1 MLICWNWTTTPLY
14 HELGRSMQQYQYI
27 ICRTVFF
34 TTKSFRLLRF
44 LNIRLRR
51 MLVKVICIALQLKN
65 KMHHFNLIANILFE
79 VLLSYVN
86 KIAGNQLYKL
96 NDKQKKLVMIIKFI
110 KEEYCLFLWTSI
122 MKTIKRS
129 KKYKHE
135 CKLILYI
142 YIKACDG
149 VCVCVYI

>member
-1 MLICWNWTTTPLY
+1 
-14 HELGRSMQQYQYI
+14 
-27 ICRTVFF
+27 
-34 TTKSFRLLRF
+34 
-44 LNIRLRR
+44 

-110 KEEYCLFLWTSI
+110 KEEYCLL
-122 MKTIKRS
+122 
-129 KKYKHE
+129 
-135 CKLILYI
+135 L
-142 YIKACDG
+142 
-149 VCVCVYI
+149 